1 MDLYKY
7 LGGTPTLVKIKY
19 NSGEREVNMEVKTQT
34 KAGKEYKVFTFDYFE
49 ECAEYWQDAFLFND
63 KYVTK
68 VIGKTIIAWKK
79 EKK

>member
-1 MDLYKY
+1 
-7 LGGTPTLVKIKY
+7 
-19 NSGEREVNMEVKTQT
+19 MEVKTQT

-68 VIGKTIIAWKK
+68 VIGKTIIAWKR